1 MSWPSPLNVADEP
14 IERSLPRHHA
24 SHGHAASAEPVVI
37 AADCARIDVGAA
49 PAAPLNQN
57 PIDRVGVP
65 VVENSPFA
73 YRYSSSPASIIC
85 CGRTSCGAG
94 LTSWNVVKV
103 LNAAPSAICSGVSGP
118 AMGRRTGNSLGEA
131 DGDRVLRDL
140 ERVAV
145 GHRYWL
151 AIEVPEPRP
160 HGGARVIGEV
170 QRHDRPA
177 RARTVRPR
185 QAC

>member
-1 MSWPSPLNVADEP
+1 MPPTPLNDPLDP
-14 IERSLPRHHA
+14 IARSRPLHHA
-24 SHGHAASAEPVVI
+24 SHGHAAAPDPVVVVVV
-37 AADCARIDVGAA
+37 CARMLVGAA

-57 PIDRVGVP
+57 PIDSVGVP

-85 CGRTSCGAG
+85 CGRTNCGAG

-103 LNAAPSAICSGVSGP
+103 LNAAPSAMCSGVSGP